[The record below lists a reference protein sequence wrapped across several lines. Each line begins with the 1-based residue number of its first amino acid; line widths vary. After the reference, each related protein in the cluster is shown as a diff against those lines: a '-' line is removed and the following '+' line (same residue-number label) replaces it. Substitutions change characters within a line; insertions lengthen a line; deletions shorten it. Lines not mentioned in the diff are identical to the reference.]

1 LIACLQRTGIRTYD
15 LMSVVSFLDQFMAA

>member
-1 LIACLQRTGIRTYD
+1 LQRTGIRTYD